1 MFLFKVN
8 DLLQN
13 QVFVSLA
20 FEVYIQL
27 LVLLHKNSVVLV
39 NFLSHLAHSF
49 IAFLESHGVSNRL
62 LLVLRFFQAF
72 GSQLV
77 KMLFFVLVKLL
88 NQVVL
93 CFLKFIVHGFL
104 HIHYCVFNASDKLVH
119 IFYSFL
125 IRLTIEVVFL
135 GWFRFDLFF

>member
-20 FEVYIQL
+20 LEVYIQL

-49 IAFLESHGVSNRL
+49 IAFLESDGVFDRL
-62 LLVLRFFQAF
+62 LLALRFLQAF
-72 GSQLV
+72 GFQLV
-77 KMLFFVLVKLL
+77 KMLFFVLVKLSS
-88 NQVVL
+88 QVVL
-93 CFLKFIVHGFL
+93 CFLKFFVHGLL
-104 HIHYCVFNASDKLVH
+104 HVHYCVFYA
-119 IFYSFL
+119 
-125 IRLTIEVVFL
+125 
-135 GWFRFDLFF
+135 FD